1 MTANSDSNKDV
12 YDFRFPTETDK
23 MRHLLWGVL
32 VKGFFQD
39 LIPAS
44 SVLVDFGCG
53 RGEFLGQII
62 AKRKIGIDRENLL
75 LDRYAGQVEF
85 MASESSNWN
94 FLQEDSVDVIF
105 ASNVFEHFESK
116 KELDQVLLE
125 MRRVLRQKGRLII
138 LTPNIRLEPRRYWDY
153 YDHHLALSER
163 SIAEAL
169 VKAGFKV
176 ERIISRFLPWSSESK
191 VPFGTALLWI
201 YLRIPIFWK
210 LLGKQSLIIG
220 AK

>member
-94 FLQEDSVDVIF
+94 FLQEGSVDVIF

>member
-85 MASESSNWN
+85 IASESSNWD

-105 ASNVFEHFESK
+105 ASNVFEHFDSK

-176 ERIISRFLPWSSESK
+176 ERTISRFLPWSSESK

>member
-12 YDFRFPTETDK
+12 YNFRFPTETDK

-53 RGEFLGQII
+53 RGEFLGQIS

-75 LDRYAGQVEF
+75 LDRYASQVEF

>member
-85 MASESSNWN
+85 MASESSNLN

-176 ERIISRFLPWSSESK
+176 ERTISRFLPWSSESK

>member
-75 LDRYAGQVEF
+75 LDRYASQVEF

>member
-176 ERIISRFLPWSSESK
+176 ERTISRFLPWSSESK

>member
-85 MASESSNWN
+85 MASESSNWD

-176 ERIISRFLPWSSESK
+176 ERTISRFLPWSSESK
-191 VPFGTALLWI
+191 VPFGTALLWT

>member
-94 FLQEDSVDVIF
+94 FLQEDSVDIIF

-138 LTPNIRLEPRRYWDY
+138 LTPNVRLEPRRYWDY

>member
-94 FLQEDSVDVIF
+94 FLQEDSVDIIF

-176 ERIISRFLPWSSESK
+176 ERTISRFLPWSSESK

>member
-75 LDRYAGQVEF
+75 LDRYASQVEF

-176 ERIISRFLPWSSESK
+176 ERTISRFLPWSSESK